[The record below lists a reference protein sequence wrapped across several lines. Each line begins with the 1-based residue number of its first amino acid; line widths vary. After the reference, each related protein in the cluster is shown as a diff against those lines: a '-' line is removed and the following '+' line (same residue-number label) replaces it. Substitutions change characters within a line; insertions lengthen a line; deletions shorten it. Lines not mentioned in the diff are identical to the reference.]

1 MNDLISRQDVI
12 NALLTIG
19 FVWDDELSEPEKE
32 ELDYAIHGFV
42 MAYKEMIEA
51 LPSAQPEQRWIPCNE
66 RLPEQ
71 YGNYLVSIE
80 GEEPD
85 IGTIN
90 PNDPRGW
97 SLCDANGFH
106 WASDKMLNVTA
117 WMPLPEPYK
126 EG

>member
-51 LPSAQPEQRWIPCNE
+51 LPSAQPEQRWISCSE
-66 RLPEQ
+66 RLPEPYQ
-71 YGNYLVSIE
+71 ECLFTVE
-80 GEEPD
+80 
-85 IGTIN
+85 
-90 PNDPRGW
+90 
-97 SLCDANGFH
+97 AFH
-106 WASDKMLNVTA
+106 WANEPVTYIVIQKAYGGERDFIA
-117 WMPLPEPYK
+117 WMPLPEPYRK
-126 EG
+126 ESE